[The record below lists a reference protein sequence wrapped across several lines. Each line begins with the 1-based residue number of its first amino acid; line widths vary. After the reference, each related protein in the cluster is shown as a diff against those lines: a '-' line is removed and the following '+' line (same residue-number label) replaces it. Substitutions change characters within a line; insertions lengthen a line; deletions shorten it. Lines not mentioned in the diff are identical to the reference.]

1 MLGRIA
7 REEAGMTMAL
17 AIMMIVLIA
26 VMGAGLLTFAMRDL
40 SAVVEI
46 NQGQKAS
53 EAAEAGIHAAK
64 RQLLAN
70 SFPNLYNDPATATF
84 TPDPANV
91 QWAATVAFG
100 GVRWLALGSRQM
112 HNLCQQRR
120 HEGHNPLLASAERR
134 ASGSGAGQIPIMLR

>member
-17 AIMMIVLIA
+17 ALMIIVLIA

-40 SAVVEI
+40 DVVVET

-53 EAAEAGIHAAK
+53 EVAEAGIHAAK

-84 TPDPANV
+84 SPDPANV
-91 QWAATVAFG
+91 EWAATSPSAVCG
-100 GVRWLALGSRQM
+100 GLPLGPGKCITSTTY
-112 HNLCQQRR
+112 
-120 HEGHNPLLASAERR
+120 GDT
-134 ASGSGAGQIPIMLR
+134 